1 MNQNPRPCVFV
12 CRWLLPFL
20 IIMFLCQ
27 EIIYNICIKST
38 LSQSQLWRKKKK
50 IFFSHSFKGHNQKKI
65 ITTLFQHLAAFQP
78 SPHPQI
84 GQSSSKESAPPNF
97 LHPETQRSK
106 SAATATVIS
115 GFHPQPDERT
125 EANAW
130 FCPPSV
136 ANKAPIPGKGNWNQ
150 GSLGHTIVLCT
161 LWESITRSPQGG
173 LDLHQQNKNP
183 ELHKRAHFA
192 F

>member
-1 MNQNPRPCVFV
+1 MAATFFNHRVS
-12 CRWLLPFL
+12 LPGDHLQHMYQINTFT
-20 IIMFLCQ
+20 
-27 EIIYNICIKST
+27 EPTVKE
-38 LSQSQLWRKKKK
+38 KKK

-115 GFHPQPDERT
+115 GFHPQPDECT

-136 ANKAPIPGKGNWNQ
+136 ADKAPIPGKGNWNQ

-161 LWESITRSPQGG
+161 LDRKSVV
-173 LDLHQQNKNP
+173 
-183 ELHKRAHFA
+183 
-192 F
+192 